1 MATAQSS
8 GAARRGV
15 VPKPRLTNGQ
25 IFLMSFGF
33 MGIQFGFALQ
43 NANTSRILRSFGADV
58 DQLPLFWIVA
68 PLVGMIVQPLI
79 GHYSDRTWNR
89 LGRRKPYFLTG
100 ALLSATALIFL
111 PNSGSLAGVIPALW
125 IGAGLVM
132 VMDASFNVAMEPF
145 RALVADNLPDSQRT
159 LGFSVQTF
167 LIGLGAVGGS
177 YLTGWL
183 ASLGF
188 SETPGKSGIA
198 DNIKYAFYIGAAVFI
213 IAILVTVLFSKEYP
227 PEEYERYHGKP
238 ADEDE
243 AAGAGS
249 GPARASG
256 NSREAEKEKHG
267 LAEIGRDFVRM
278 PRTMRQLGLVQF
290 FSWFALFSMWVFTTD
305 AVATHVY
312 GLKGDYVKTV
322 AYNEAGNTVG
332 GAFGVYNGVAMF
344 YALLL
349 TPVARRLGR
358 KLTHALNLLAGG
370 IGLISIF
377 FIHSPHY
384 LNYAMVGVGLAWA
397 SILAMPYVILSGC
410 IPAGKM
416 GIYMGIFNFF
426 ITLPQICNGLFGG
439 WIVKHIY
446 GNQPIYAIVLAG
458 FCLIAAAISVL
469 FVYDGGAIRIQQ
481 EKAGF
486 FAERAPS

>member
-1 MATAQSS
+1 MATAATS
-8 GAARRGV
+8 AGV
-15 VPKPRLTNGQ
+15 TGKGTVPKPMLTTGQ

-33 MGIQFGFALQ
+33 MGIQCGFALQ

-58 DQLPLFWIVA
+58 DQLPAFWIVA

-100 ALLSATALIFL
+100 ALLSAAALVFL
-111 PNSGSLAGVIPALW
+111 PNSGALAGAIPALW
-125 IGAGLVM
+125 IGAGFVM
-132 VMDASFNVAMEPF
+132 IMDASFNVAMEPF

-159 LGFSVQTF
+159 KGFAIQAF
-167 LIGLGAVGGS
+167 LIGVGAVGGS
-177 YLTGWL
+177 YMSSIL
-183 ASLGF
+183 AWLGF
-188 SETPGKSGIA
+188 GQVPGKDGIA
-198 DNIKYAFYIGAAVFI
+198 DNIKYAFYIGAAIFVV
-213 IAILVTVLFSKEYP
+213 AILITIFFSKEYP
-227 PEEYERYHGKP
+227 PEEYERYHGKAEETP
-238 ADEDE
+238 
-243 AAGAGS
+243 AAGG
-249 GPARASG
+249 
-256 NSREAEKEKHG
+256 KHG

-278 PRTMRQLGLVQF
+278 PKTMRQLGLVQF
-290 FSWFALFSMWVFTTD
+290 FSWFAMFSMWVFTTE
-305 AVATHVY
+305 AVAQHVF
-312 GLKGDYVKTV
+312 GLSGDYVKTK
-322 AYNEAGNTVG
+322 AYNDAGNVVG
-332 GAFGVYNGVAMF
+332 NAFAVYNAVGAV

-349 TPVARRLGR
+349 TPIARRLGR
-358 KLTHALNLLAGG
+358 KLTHALSLIAGG
-370 IGLISIF
+370 IGLVSIF
-377 FIHSPHY
+377 FVHGAWGLYGS
-384 LNYAMVGVGLAWA
+384 MVGVGLAWA

-439 WIVKHIY
+439 WIVKHLY

-486 FAERAPS
+486 FVER

>member
-1 MATAQSS
+1 MASS
-8 GAARRGV
+8 PPPGLQRQGLAA
-15 VPKPRLTNGQ
+15 KPNLTLPQ
-25 IFLMSFGF
+25 IFTMSFGF

-58 DQLPLFWIVA
+58 DQLSMFWIVA

-100 ALLSATALIFL
+100 ALLSSLALVLL
-111 PNSGSLAGVIPALW
+111 PNAGGMAGWIPALW
-125 IGAGLVM
+125 VGAGFVM
-132 VMDASFNVAMEPF
+132 VMDASFNIAMEPF
-145 RALVADNLPDSQRT
+145 RALVADNLPDRQRT

-167 LIGLGAVGGS
+167 LIGLGAVIGS
-177 YLTGWL
+177 DLPDIL
-183 ASLGF
+183 AALGV
-188 SETPGKSGIA
+188 SKVAAADGIA
-198 DNIKYAFYIGAAVFI
+198 DNIKYSFYIGAVVFI
-213 IAILVTVLFSKEYP
+213 LAILVTILFSREYP
-227 PEEYERYHGKP
+227 PAEYEKYHGKP
-238 ADEDE
+238 DGHDDK
-243 AAGAGS
+243 AGLG
-249 GPARASG
+249 
-256 NSREAEKEKHG
+256 
-267 LAEIGRDFVRM
+267 EIIKDFSKM
-278 PRTMRQLGLVQF
+278 PRTMKQLGLVQF

-312 GLKGDYVKTV
+312 GLTGDYAKSV
-322 AYNEAGNTVG
+322 AYNEAGNKVG
-332 GAFGVYNGVAMF
+332 SAFGVYNGVAMF

-349 TPVARRLGR
+349 TPIANRIGR
-358 KLTHALNLLAGG
+358 KLTHAISLVAGG
-370 IGLISIF
+370 LGLISIF
-377 FIHSPHY
+377 FIRDPAM
-384 LNYAMVGVGLAWA
+384 LKYAMIGVGLAWA

-426 ITLPQICNGLFGG
+426 ITLPQIVNGLFGG
-439 WIVKHIY
+439 WIVRHIY

-458 FCLIAAAISVL
+458 FCLICAAISVL

-486 FAERAPS
+486 IPS

>member
-1 MATAQSS
+1 MST
-8 GAARRGV
+8 
-15 VPKPRLTNGQ
+15 VPKPRLTTAQ
-25 IFLMSFGF
+25 IFTMSFGF

-79 GHYSDRTWNR
+79 GHYSDRTWTR
-89 LGRRKPYFLTG
+89 LGRRKPFFLTG
-100 ALLSATALIFL
+100 ALLSATALVLL

-125 IGAGLVM
+125 VGAGFVM

-159 LGFSVQTF
+159 KGFSVQTF

-183 ASLGF
+183 ARLGF
-188 SETPGKSGIA
+188 SQTPGSSGIA
-198 DNIKYAFYIGAAVFI
+198 DNIKYAFYIGAVIFI
-213 IAILVTVLFSKEYP
+213 AAILVTVFFSKEYP
-227 PEEYERYHGKP
+227 PAEYERYHGKVE
-238 ADEDE
+238 ADEKS
-243 AAGAGS
+243 AGLS
-249 GPARASG
+249 Q
-256 NSREAEKEKHG
+256 
-267 LAEIGRDFVRM
+267 IGRDFLRM
-278 PRTMRQLGLVQF
+278 PKTMLQLGLVQF
-290 FSWFALFSMWVFTTD
+290 FSWFALFTMWVFTTD
-305 AVATHVY
+305 AVATHIY

-322 AYNEAGNTVG
+322 AYNDAGNAVG
-332 GAFGVYNGVAMF
+332 GAFGIYNGVAML
-344 YALLL
+344 YALFL
-349 TPVARRLGR
+349 TPIARRLGR
-358 KLTHALNLLAGG
+358 KLTHALSLLAGG
-370 IGLISIF
+370 AGLISIF
-377 FIHSPHY
+377 FIHDIRY
-384 LNYAMVGVGLAWA
+384 LNVSMVGVGLAWA

-426 ITLPQICNGLFGG
+426 ITLPQIINGLFGG

-446 GNQPIYAIVLAG
+446 SGQPIYSIVSAG

-486 FAERAPS
+486 FAERSIS